1 MTEFLVVDASFAIRL
16 VTPHSNHD
24 YFQNLSAQWLTQG
37 FTMCAPSLWLYE
49 VISATTK
56 LVRFGELNNQQ
67 GQELIQQL
75 HNLGVVL
82 VEMDAPLITR
92 AFDWTLKLNR
102 AAAYD
107 SFYLAL
113 AEKLGCDFWTAD
125 QRLANAVNQS
135 WVKLAVPPS

>member
-1 MTEFLVVDASFAIRL
+1 MTEFLVVDASFVIRL
-16 VTPHSNHD
+16 VTPHSNHN
-24 YFQNLSAQWLTQG
+24 YFQNLWAQWLIQG

-49 VISATTK
+49 VTSATTK
-56 LVRFGELNNQQ
+56 LIRFSELNNQQ

-82 VEMDAPLITR
+82 FEMDASLITR
-92 AFDWTLKLNR
+92 AFDWTLQLNR

-125 QRLANAVNQS
+125 QRLENAVNQP
-135 WVKLAVPPS
+135 WVKLANPQS